1 MKNYQLFKPE
11 DFVLDDE
18 FRKSVLS
25 PAVSSENYWKKFL
38 EEHPEK
44 KKAVEE
50 ARQIIL
56 SLEPFEEEVPEYR
69 LNKLWQRI
77 NHNKKSKVIQIS
89 HQWIK
94 YAAVFVLAF
103 LLGTAGIFVFK
114 FGTDYS
120 ETYTE
125 IKVPYGERSE
135 VTLYDG
141 TKVWL
146 NSGTKLRFPI
156 VFNSEK
162 RNVFV
167 EGEAFFDVAKDRK
180 QPFVVNAGELSV
192 EVLGT
197 RFNVCAYPEDKEFSA
212 TLEEGKIVAYTHS
225 VKGKIELNPG
235 EQAIFSLSSKEM
247 DLRKVDTGLFT
258 SWKENLL
265 RLEDAGFPELVK
277 KMERWYDVKINVEEI
292 GSYTKQYNMTIKTE
306 SLREILELISLTT
319 PIKYE
324 IKENKV
330 FITRR

>member
-1 MKNYQLFKPE
+1 MKNDQLFKPE
-11 DFVLDDE
+11 DFVLDDA

-25 PAVSSENYWKKFL
+25 PDISSENYWKKFR
-38 EEHPEK
+38 EDHPWK
-44 KKAVEE
+44 KQAMEE

-56 SLEPFEEEVPEYR
+56 SLEPLEEEIPEYR

-77 NHNKKSKVIQIS
+77 NQSRRGRLVPIPR
-89 HQWIK
+89 QWAN
-94 YAAVFVLAF
+94 YAAIFILAF
-103 LLGTAGIFVFK
+103 LLGAAGLFLIK
-114 FGTDYS
+114 PGNNYS

-125 IKVPYGERSE
+125 IKVPYGEKSE

-167 EGEAFFDVAKDRK
+167 EGEAFFDVAKNMK
-180 QPFVVNAGELSV
+180 QAFIVHAGEMKV

-212 TLEEGKIVAYTHS
+212 TLEEGKIVACTS
-225 VKGKIELNPG
+225 SAKKKIELDPG
-235 EQAIFSLSSKEM
+235 EQAIFSLSSQKINV
-247 DLRKVDTGLFT
+247 RQVNTGLYT

-277 KMERWYDVKINVEEI
+277 KMERWYDVKIHVEEI
-292 GSYTKQYNMTIKTE
+292 GSFTKQYNMTIKTE
-306 SLREILELISLTT
+306 SLREMLQLISLAT
-319 PIKYE
+319 PIQYE
-324 IKENKV
+324 INENRV
-330 FITRR
+330 LITRR